1 MIKIFTKILCLVV
14 IVLLPK
20 FVFANISA
28 LQKHSASGVETK
40 IIASVANINN
50 QSKIVLG
57 LDFNLP
63 SGWKI
68 YSQNSTD
75 IGIPPQLN
83 FSGSDNYQKHE
94 IIWPKAK
101 EGQENFGSEV
111 IKYHYYDGRVILPV
125 IVDVSNIS
133 DTNKIKVAVH
143 YSICNNVCIP
153 VQQNFELSLQK
164 NIQTDILQQIQQFS
178 TIQLL
183 PTTPSSPLDFINL
196 NNPIKKKLSLTIII
210 GAVIGGLILNIMPC
224 VLPVLSIKLMSVLK
238 HSGAHINKIRFSFFA
253 TILGIIFCFSVL
265 AIITFIIK
273 STTIS
278 LGWGFQFQNPYF
290 LIFMIAILVLFTAQ
304 LCGFFEIEVN
314 SVLAS
319 ILNKKISKQESQ
331 KHIFLPNFLSGIL
344 AVLLA
349 TPCSAPFLGTA
360 ISFAFTQNFSTIFL
374 IFICIGFGFALP
386 YILLIITPQF
396 IKLLPKPGPWM
407 QKTKQIMAGMLGAT
421 VIWLISILT
430 ENIGVVAS
438 FIVFLA
444 NLLMFYCL
452 KSKIKNKIKIF
463 SLLILFT
470 VSIVV
475 PMKFHYHKKAQE
487 DAYNSL
493 WFTFDE
499 SILNNLVKE
508 QKTVLID
515 ITAKW
520 CITCHANKILVLKS
534 PEIVELLKSGQV
546 VGLKADITSPD
557 QDIINF
563 MKKHNRVAIPFNAV
577 YGPNAQNGLLTSE
590 LLSKQELLSLI
601 KQAQSKN
608 NLYQ

>member
-1 MIKIFTKILCLVV
+1 MIKIFTKILSLVV
-14 IVLLPK
+14 VFLLSSP
-20 FVFANISA
+20 VFANVSDM
-28 LQKHSASGVETK
+28 QQHSASGVETK

-57 LDFNLP
+57 LDFNIP

-68 YSQNSTD
+68 YSQNASD
-75 IGIPPQLN
+75 IGVPPQLN
-83 FSGSDNYQKHE
+83 FTGSDNYQNHQ
-94 IIWPKAK
+94 IIWPKAHQ
-101 EGQENFGSEV
+101 GQENFGSEI
-111 IKYHYYDGRVILPV
+111 IKYDYYNNHIIIPV
-125 IVDVSNIS
+125 IVDVSKLL
-133 DTNKIKVAVH
+133 DANKIKLSLQ
-143 YSICNNVCIP
+143 YSICNNVCIF
-153 VQQNFELSLQK
+153 VQQNFELSVNKEPQV
-164 NIQTDILQQIQQFS
+164 DILQQIQQFS
-178 TIQLL
+178 TIELL
-183 PTTPSSPLDFINL
+183 PSSSKNPLDLIDL
-196 NNPIKKKLSLTIII
+196 NKPVKKNLSLAIII
-210 GAVIGGLILNIMPC
+210 GAIIGGFILNIMPC

-265 AIITFIIK
+265 AIITFTIK
-273 STTIS
+273 SFTAS

-319 ILNKKISKQESQ
+319 LLNKKISKQEVK

-360 ISFAFTQNFSTIFL
+360 ISFAFTQDFSIIFF
-374 IFICIGFGFALP
+374 IFICIGFGFSLP
-386 YILLIITPQF
+386 YVLLIITPQF
-396 IKLLPKPGPWM
+396 IKLLPKPGAWM

-421 VIWLISILT
+421 VIWLISILAD
-430 ENIGVVAS
+430 NIGFVAS
-438 FIVFLA
+438 LIVFFA
-444 NLLMFYCL
+444 NLLIFYCL
-452 KSKIKNKIKIF
+452 KSKATHKVKTIL
-463 SLLILFT
+463 LLILFA
-470 VSIVV
+470 VSVVV

-534 PEIVELLKSGQV
+534 PEILELLKSGQV

-577 YGPNAQNGLLTSE
+577 YGPNAQKGLLTSE
-590 LLSKQELLSLI
+590 LLNKQELLSLI
-601 KQAQSKN
+601 KQAQSPK
-608 NLYQ
+608 

>member
-1 MIKIFTKILCLVV
+1 MIKIFTKILFLVV
-14 IVLLPK
+14 VFLLPNS
-20 FVFANISA
+20 VFANISA
-28 LQKHSASGVETK
+28 VQKHSASGVETK
-40 IIASVANINN
+40 IIASVTNINN

-83 FSGSDNYQKHE
+83 FSGFDNYQQHQ

-111 IKYHYYDGRVILPV
+111 IKYHYYDGHVILPV
-125 IVDVSNIS
+125 IIDVSNIS
-133 DTNKIKVAVH
+133 DINKIKVAMH

-153 VQQNFELSLQK
+153 IQQNFELSLNK
-164 NIQTDILQQIQQFS
+164 DTQTDILQQIQQFS
-178 TIQLL
+178 DLQLL
-183 PTTPSSPLDFINL
+183 PAKSSNPLDFINL
-196 NNPIKKKLSLTIII
+196 NNPIKKKLSLAIII
-210 GAVIGGLILNIMPC
+210 GAIIGGLILNIMPC
-224 VLPVLSIKLMSVLK
+224 VLPVLSIKLMSILK

-253 TILGIIFCFSVL
+253 TILGIIFCFSIL

-273 STTIS
+273 STTVS

-290 LIFMIAILVLFTAQ
+290 LIFMITILVLFTAQ
-304 LCGFFEIEVN
+304 LCGFFEIEA
-314 SVLAS
+314 SSILAS
-319 ILNKKISKQESQ
+319 ILNKKISKQEIK

-360 ISFAFTQNFSTIFL
+360 ISFAFTQDFFTIFL
-374 IFICIGFGFALP
+374 IFICIGFGFSLP

-407 QKTKQIMAGMLGAT
+407 QKTKQIMAGMLGAA

-430 ENIGVVAS
+430 ENIGFIAT
-438 FIVFLA
+438 FIVFLS

-452 KSKIKNKIKIF
+452 KSKIGNQRKIIL
-463 SLLILFT
+463 LLILFA
-470 VSIVV
+470 VSVVV

-487 DAYNSL
+487 DIYNSL
-493 WFTFDE
+493 WSTFDE
-499 SILNNLVKE
+499 SILNNLVRE
-508 QKTVLID
+508 QKIVLVD

-520 CITCHANKILVLKS
+520 CITCQANKILVLQS
-534 PEIVELLKSGQV
+534 PEIVELLKSGQII
-546 VGLKADITSPD
+546 GLKADITSPD

-577 YGPNAQNGLLTSE
+577 YGPNAKNGLLTSE
-590 LLSKQELLSLI
+590 FLSKQELLSLI
-601 KQAQSKN
+601 KQAQSQN
-608 NLYQ
+608 NLY

>member
-1 MIKIFTKILCLVV
+1 MVKIFTKILFLV
-14 IVLLPK
+14 IVFLLPNV
-20 FVFANISA
+20 VFAHISNT
-28 LQKHSASGVETK
+28 QKHSESGVETK
-40 IIASVANINN
+40 IIGSVADLNN
-50 QSKIVLG
+50 QLKIVLG

-68 YSQNSTD
+68 YSQNSSD
-75 IGIPPQLN
+75 IGIPPSLN
-83 FSGSDNYQKHE
+83 FDGSSNYQSHQ

-111 IKYHYYDGRVILPV
+111 IKYHYYDHHIILPV
-125 IVDVSNIS
+125 ILDVSDIS
-133 DTNKIKVAVH
+133 YANKIKLSLQ
-143 YSICNNVCIP
+143 YSICNNICIP
-153 VQQNFELSLQK
+153 IQQNFEFTLK
-164 NIQTDILQQIQQFS
+164 KDVQTDILQQIQQFS
-178 TIQLL
+178 TLQLL
-183 PTTPSSPLDFINL
+183 PNKSSNPLDFINI

-210 GAVIGGLILNIMPC
+210 GAIIGGFILNIMPC
-224 VLPVLSIKLMSVLK
+224 VLPVLSIKLISILK
-238 HSGAHINKIRFSFFA
+238 HSGSHINKIRFSFFA
-253 TILGIIFCFSVL
+253 TILGIIFCFSAL

-273 STTIS
+273 STSIS

-290 LIFMIAILVLFTAQ
+290 LIFMITILVLFTAQ

-314 SVLAS
+314 SALAS
-319 ILNKKISKQESQ
+319 VLNKKISKQEIK

-360 ISFAFTQNFSTIFL
+360 ISFAFTQDFSTIFF
-374 IFICIGFGFALP
+374 IFICIGFGFSLP

-396 IKLLPKPGPWM
+396 IKLLPKPGAWM

-430 ENIGVVAS
+430 ENIGLIAS
-438 FIVFLA
+438 FIVFVA

-452 KSKIKNKIKIF
+452 KSKIKNKIKTILF
-463 SLLILFT
+463 LILFT
-470 VSIVV
+470 VSAIV

-493 WFTFDE
+493 WSTFDE
-499 SILNNLVKE
+499 SILNNLIKE
-508 QKTVLID
+508 QKIVLID

-534 PEIVELLKSGQV
+534 PEIVELLKSRQII
-546 VGLKADITSPD
+546 GLKADITSPD

-577 YGPNAQNGLLTSE
+577 YGPNAKNGLLASE
-590 LLSKQELLSLI
+590 LLSKHELLSLI
-601 KQAQSKN
+601 KQAQSQN
-608 NLYQ
+608 NLY